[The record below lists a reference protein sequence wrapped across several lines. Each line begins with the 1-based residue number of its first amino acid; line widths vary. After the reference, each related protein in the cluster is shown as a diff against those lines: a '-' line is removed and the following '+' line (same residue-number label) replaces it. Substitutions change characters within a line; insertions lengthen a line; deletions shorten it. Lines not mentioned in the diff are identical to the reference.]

1 MYPAHVE
8 GAKRHVPENPYKYTE
23 DQLNE
28 KKSMLKRMAEEYPD
42 VNPAWREWVY
52 DLCVN
57 TSESDL
63 AAMRARIDASEQ
75 K

>member
-8 GAKRHVPENPYKYTE
+8 GAKRHVAENPYEYTE
-23 DQLNE
+23 DQQNE
-28 KKSMLKRMAEEYPD
+28 KKSMLKRIAEEFPG

-52 DLCVN
+52 DLCKN
-57 TSESDL
+57 TSDEDM
-63 AAMRARIDASEQ
+63 AAMRARIDASE